1 MKIAIITDQHLD
13 GRKGSLAFWNYW
25 QKFYDEI
32 FFPTLEREGITTVF
46 DLGDTFDNRK
56 SMDYNTFARIKANYF
71 DRLEG
76 YDVHMILGNH
86 TTYYKNTNKINSP
99 ELLLQHLENFHLY
112 TSVKE
117 LKIGGKKFL
126 MLPWINA
133 GNSEESMKAIEESDA
148 SIVCG
153 HLEMNGFEVTPGM
166 TYDHGGLEISVFKDY
181 DRVWSGHFHHRSKR
195 GNVQYLG
202 NPYQMFWNDYKDQRG
217 FHIYDTET
225 DKLRFI
231 KNPFEIFQKV
241 YYNDVENDY
250 SNVSTDSFKD
260 SFVKVI
266 VEEKRDYTQFENFVE
281 KIYREGAYDVKIVET
296 LVDTEA
302 VDDVDL
308 NIKDT
313 LTLLGEYID
322 EIELSVDKT
331 DLKKL
336 MQSLYIESCEVI

>member
-1 MKIAIITDQHLD
+1 MCI
-13 GRKGSLAFWNYW
+13 R
-25 QKFYDEI
+25 
-32 FFPTLEREGITTVF
+32 
-46 DLGDTFDNRK
+46 
-56 SMDYNTFARIKANYF
+56 
-71 DRLEG
+71 DRS
-76 YDVHMILGNH
+76 V
-86 TTYYKNTNKINSP
+86 T
-99 ELLLQHLENFHLY
+99 ELNL
-112 TSVKE
+112 
-117 LKIGGKKFL
+117 GGKKFL

-133 GNSEESMKAIEESDA
+133 GNSDESMKAIEESDA

-153 HLEMNGFEVTPGM
+153 HLELNGFEVTPGM
-166 TYDHGGLEISVFKDY
+166 KFDHGGLEPSIFKKY
-181 DRVWSGHFHHRSKR
+181 DRVWSGHFHHKSKR

-217 FHIYDTET
+217 FHIYDTDT
-225 DKLRFI
+225 DKLRYI

-241 YYNDVENDY
+241 FYNDLENDY
-250 SNVSTDSFKD
+250 TNVNTDHYKD

-266 VEEKRDYTQFENFVE
+266 VEEKRDYTQFENFVD

-313 LTLLGEYID
+313 LTLLSEYID
-322 EIELSVDKT
+322 EIDLSVDKT

-336 MQSLYIESCEVI
+336 MQSLYIESCEVV